1 MEIKANQWYRT
12 RGGRI
17 RFTTVIDDSGP
28 EAVRIQGIDEHG
40 RACGWFID
48 GRWLRN
54 HQSDNDLVEHL
65 PDCTGFDWVPT
76 PKIKLDGLACV
87 TCGRLYP

>member
-12 RGGRI
+12 RGGEIAYVAAIVPFPRMYPGVGI
-17 RFTTVIDDSGP
+17 ADDNLRTWTLDGTYVIG
-28 EAVRIQGIDEHG
+28 ATREH
-40 RACGWFID
+40 
-48 GRWLRN
+48 
-54 HQSDNDLVEHL
+54 DLVEHL